1 MVRYTRPR
9 AARFHPG
16 GRTGPADPSGRCR
29 GGRSASPRAGETRMR
44 AVAYHSTNA
53 IVGKDGGEVHMR
65 DTAPAVLTGLVLGW
79 LAKDAWP
86 IVEPI
91 LAALGIT

>member
-1 MVRYTRPR
+1 
-9 AARFHPG
+9 
-16 GRTGPADPSGRCR
+16 
-29 GGRSASPRAGETRMR
+29 
-44 AVAYHSTNA
+44 
-53 IVGKDGGEVHMR
+53 MR

-86 IVEPI
+86 IVAPI